1 LDYTTRI
8 VGFPLRKA
16 EYGRAKWNLIHIT
29 QEILVPFGNHHKKKK
44 KDKENIEKQNR
55 DKIIFNSDIQI

>member
-8 VGFPLRKA
+8 VGFPLRKG

-29 QEILVPFGNHHKKKK
+29 QEILVPFANHHKKNR
-44 KDKENIEKQNR
+44 DKENKEK
-55 DKIIFNSDIQI
+55 K